1 MLKIGV
7 LGAGHL
13 GKIHIR
19 CIKEI
24 DKFDL
29 IGFYDPD
36 LSIVRQTEKELGIK
50 RFISISDL
58 IDSVDVVD
66 IVTPTVS
73 HFECASEALK
83 KSKHIFIE
91 KPMVNTLQEA
101 KDLIKLANEANTKVQ
116 VGHVERFN
124 PAFVASKHSISNP
137 MFIET
142 HRLAQFNPR
151 GTDVPVILDLMIHDI
166 DIVLS
171 VVKSNI
177 KKINASGVALIS
189 DTLDIAN
196 ARIEFDNG
204 CVANLTSSRV
214 SMKNMRKS
222 RFFQPGAYISVD
234 FLEKKSEIIQIKNV
248 EKKDINPLSM
258 TIDLGKKGLKQ
269 VVFEKPESKPTNA
282 IKTELESFYN
292 AIIND
297 ISPVVSVIDGF
308 KALEVAYNII
318 DKIKI

>member
-1 MLKIGV
+1 
-7 LGAGHL
+7 
-13 GKIHIR
+13 
-19 CIKEI
+19 
-24 DKFDL
+24 
-29 IGFYDPD
+29 
-36 LSIVRQTEKELGIK
+36 
-50 RFISISDL
+50 
-58 IDSVDVVD
+58 
-66 IVTPTVS
+66 
-73 HFECASEALK
+73 
-83 KSKHIFIE
+83 
-91 KPMVNTLQEA
+91 
-101 KDLIKLANEANTKVQ
+101 
-116 VGHVERFN
+116 
-124 PAFVASKHSISNP
+124 
-137 MFIET
+137 
-142 HRLAQFNPR
+142 
-151 GTDVPVILDLMIHDI
+151 MIHDI